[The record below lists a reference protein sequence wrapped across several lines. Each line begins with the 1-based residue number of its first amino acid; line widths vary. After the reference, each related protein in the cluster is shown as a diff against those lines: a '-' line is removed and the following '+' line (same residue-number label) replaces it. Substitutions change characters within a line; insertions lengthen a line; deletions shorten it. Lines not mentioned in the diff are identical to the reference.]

1 MNKKELFMLYWAFGG
16 CVGLQVAELLRVF
29 GL

>member
-29 GL
+29 L

>member
-1 MNKKELFMLYWAFGG
+1 MTKKELFMLYWAFGG

-29 GL
+29 L